1 MRTNDA
7 GLHIIKVCEGFRRR
21 PYFDVGGV
29 VTVGH
34 GTTRGWDNRPL
45 TMDMAPI
52 TRADA
57 EAFLERDVV
66 ATENFVSRLV
76 KVGLNENEY
85 SALVSFT
92 YNVGAGNLQRSKLRM
107 KLNRGNRA
115 GAADEFQWWR
125 RAAGRIYRGLVIRR
139 SMERG
144 LFLDETFE
152 NGTDDSNR
160 PVN

>member
-29 VTVGH
+29 VTVGF
-34 GTTRGWDNRPL
+34 GTTRRWDNRPL

-57 EAFLERDVV
+57 EAFLRRDVV
-66 ATENFVSRLV
+66 ATEGYVSRLV
-76 KVGLNENEY
+76 KVALNENEHA
-85 SALVSFT
+85 ALVSFT
-92 YNVGAGNLQRSKLRM
+92 YNVGAGNLQRSTLRM
-107 KLNRGNRA
+107 KLNRGHRLD
-115 GAADEFQWWR
+115 AADEFQWWR
-125 RAAGRIYRGLVIRR
+125 RAGGRIYRGLVLRR
-139 SMERG
+139 AMERG
-144 LFLDETFE
+144 LFLDETS
-152 NGTDDSNR
+152 DDSNR

>member
-1 MRTNDA
+1 MQANDA
-7 GLHIIKVCEGFRRR
+7 GLHIIKACEGFRRR

-29 VTVGH
+29 VTVGF
-34 GTTRGWDNRPL
+34 GTTRGCDDRRL

-92 YNVGAGNLQRSKLRM
+92 YNVGAGNLQRSTLRM
-107 KLNRGNRA
+107 KLNRGHRLD
-115 GAADEFQWWR
+115 AADEFPKWR
-125 RAAGRIYRGLVIRR
+125 RANGRIYRGLVRRR
-139 SMERG
+139 SMERE
-144 LFLDETFE
+144 LFLDETF
-152 NGTDDSNR
+152 DDISR

>member
-7 GLHIIKVCEGFRRR
+7 GFHIIKICEGFRRR

-52 TRADA
+52 THSDA
-57 EAFLERDVV
+57 EAFLKRDVV
-66 ATENFVSRLV
+66 ATEGFVSRLV
-76 KVGLNENEY
+76 KVDLNENEF
-85 SALVSFT
+85 SSLVSFT

-139 SMERG
+139 EMERE
-144 LFLDETFE
+144 LFINETF
-152 NGTDDSNR
+152 DDSSR
-160 PVN
+160 PVD

>member
-1 MRTNDA
+1 MQTNDA
-7 GLHIIKVCEGFRRR
+7 GLHIIKICEGFRRR

-29 VTVGH
+29 VTVGF
-34 GTTRGWDNRPL
+34 GTTRGCDDRRL

-57 EAFLERDVV
+57 EAFLKRDVV
-66 ATENFVSRLV
+66 ATEGFVSRLV
-76 KVGLNENEY
+76 KVDLNENEF
-85 SALVSFT
+85 SSLVSFT

-125 RAAGRIYRGLVIRR
+125 RAGGRIYRGLVIRR
-139 SMERG
+139 AMERE
-144 LFLDETFE
+144 LFLDETF
-152 NGTDDSNR
+152 DDISR